1 LRGFIVFV
9 GTNVVVLAGTEV
21 VVVVTKGNFQRIER
35 ENENCA
41 E

>member
-1 LRGFIVFV
+1 MGIIVFV
-9 GTNVVVLAGTEV
+9 GTNVVVLAGADV
-21 VVVVTKGNFQRIER
+21 IVVVTKGNFDRIKR